1 MQQIWA
7 SDVYVEMHS
16 LALLGVVL
24 WSSLANSRAIFQSNL
39 GPFNHMDPS
48 AGSFPRIPDEWNRE
62 IIKTVATPSG
72 VGNVQNAD
80 GSFDPKT
87 NAFIEPTQVKK
98 RKRAA
103 VAGTKTSC
111 MQNPIKNTDTIMDTP
126 VPHTGDVIAPQHENE
141 VTGPAVMNNR
151 DQMLLDKSSS
161 MSRRNCDE
169 TESVMRALYHQVEKL
184 ARRPGCALEEGIY
197 LDSIMTHIP
206 YVEVLQQMFGGSAL
220 TDSACVPVVTRAYEE
235 SYMRE
240 VLSGVDEPCIMG
252 SNCEC
257 QFIDEHNPFTGVQFT
272 LPVEAFS
279 TKATAAGMM
288 EQLSSNKLCVLCCR
302 KHTQSLFYEAL
313 YNHRAY
319 SACIQLY
326 GNICD
331 CPGEYAK
338 EAMLICPLSGP
349 INNMPLPV
357 VAHQRNRYSVVVHN
371 GVRQLRQHRVAY
383 EDFHVPSLSRC

>member
-1 MQQIWA
+1 MGTNNRTNPMGGCPQ
-7 SDVYVEMHS
+7 
-16 LALLGVVL
+16 
-24 WSSLANSRAIFQSNL
+24 
-39 GPFNHMDPS
+39 
-48 AGSFPRIPDEWNRE
+48 IPDEWNRE
-62 IIKTVATPSG
+62 NTKTSTKQVAQRHQQRTNPIS
-72 VGNVQNAD
+72 NAMQT
-80 GSFDPKT
+80 G
-87 NAFIEPTQVKK
+87 EPNTTTSDRK
-98 RKRAA
+98 RKRNIA
-103 VAGTKTSC
+103 VNATGATGGTGGAMATHHDAKATHHDDMATHTTSDDVSGNDAVDNDT
-111 MQNPIKNTDTIMDTP
+111 MGTDEVFSS
-126 VPHTGDVIAPQHENE
+126 VPEHLNDEHMP
-141 VTGPAVMNNR
+141 
-151 DQMLLDKSSS
+151 LLSSS
-161 MSRRNCDE
+161 QTPGPSSSQNIPPPTIPGGNRRHSVE
-169 TESVMRALYHQVEKL
+169 TESVMRGLYHQVEKL
-184 ARRPGCALEEGIY
+184 ARRPGCALDEGIY

-206 YVEVLQQMFGGSAL
+206 YVEVLQQMFGGNAV
-220 TDSACVPVVTRAYEE
+220 TDSACVPIVTRAYEE

-240 VLSGVDEPCIMG
+240 VFSGVDEACVMG
-252 SNCEC
+252 GNCEC

-279 TKATAAGMM
+279 SAATEAGMIN
-288 EQLSSNKLCVLCCR
+288 ELSSNKLCVLCCR

-331 CPGEYAK
+331 RPGEYAK

-383 EDFHVPSLSRC
+383 EDFHVPSSSRS

>member
-1 MQQIWA
+1 
-7 SDVYVEMHS
+7 
-16 LALLGVVL
+16 
-24 WSSLANSRAIFQSNL
+24 
-39 GPFNHMDPS
+39 MDPS
-48 AGSFPRIPDEWNRE
+48 ADTFPQIPDEWNRE
-62 IIKTVATPSG
+62 STKTSAKSTGS
-72 VGNVQNAD
+72 GNVLTAATACKGAPPGD
-80 GSFDPKT
+80 RTTSAP
-87 NAFIEPTQVKK
+87 VKK
-98 RKRAA
+98 RKRTAYTDA
-103 VAGTKTSC
+103 KTSTV
-111 MQNPIKNTDTIMDTP
+111 PATTESTDIMTDIVGFVTDATIP
-126 VPHTGDVIAPQHENE
+126 VEHENE
-141 VTGPAVMNNR
+141 SMYPVVIPATSTELSDLNTVTQTTM
-151 DQMLLDKSSS
+151 DQSST
-161 MSRRNCDE
+161 MSRRTCDE

-257 QFIDEHNPFTGVQFT
+257 QFIDEHNPFTGVRFT

-279 TKATAAGMM
+279 TAATAAGMV
-288 EQLSSNKLCVLCCR
+288 EELSSNKLCVLCCR

-383 EDFHVPSLSRC
+383 EDFHVPSSSRC

>member
-1 MQQIWA
+1 MNVNA
-7 SDVYVEMHS
+7 EF
-16 LALLGVVL
+16 
-24 WSSLANSRAIFQSNL
+24 SS
-39 GPFNHMDPS
+39 H
-48 AGSFPRIPDEWNRE
+48 IPDEWSRDSTK
-62 IIKTVATPSG
+62 IIVKHAVSLPVSDTP
-72 VGNVQNAD
+72 GNVNDSPGPAIK
-80 GSFDPKT
+80 PP
-87 NAFIEPTQVKK
+87 APPKK
-98 RKRAA
+98 RKRATA
-103 VAGTKTSC
+103 AIVKTSNVVETTEHID
-111 MQNPIKNTDTIMDTP
+111 MLVDVSGLSTDALFSSKTDDESMIISTDFPTPPIQSSTFGAATLSTK
-126 VPHTGDVIAPQHENE
+126 E
-141 VTGPAVMNNR
+141 AV
-151 DQMLLDKSSS
+151 SAT
-161 MSRRNCDE
+161 SRRNCDE

-220 TDSACVPVVTRAYEE
+220 TDTACVPVVTRAYEE

-279 TKATAAGMM
+279 AAATAAGMV
-288 EQLSSNKLCVLCCR
+288 EELSSNKLCVLCCR

>member
-1 MQQIWA
+1 
-7 SDVYVEMHS
+7 
-16 LALLGVVL
+16 
-24 WSSLANSRAIFQSNL
+24 
-39 GPFNHMDPS
+39 MDPK
-48 AGSFPRIPDEWNRE
+48 AATFPQIPEDWNRE
-62 IIKTVATPSG
+62 STKTIARQSG
-72 VGNVQNAD
+72 ARSVQHVDTVSNAVQPAGNTILA
-80 GSFDPKT
+80 P
-87 NAFIEPTQVKK
+87 VKK
-98 RKRAA
+98 RKRAVPA
-103 VAGTKTSC
+103 SASTSSVVETT
-111 MQNPIKNTDTIMDTP
+111 QEIDPIDEIMGSITEETASIEDKNELIHPPPTM
-126 VPHTGDVIAPQHENE
+126 G
-141 VTGPAVMNNR
+141 
-151 DQMLLDKSSS
+151 SS
-161 MSRRNCDE
+161 MPTQLSGPCTAAQTTPGQSSEKPRRHCDE
-169 TESVMRALYHQVEKL
+169 TESVMRGLYHQVEKL

-220 TDSACVPVVTRAYEE
+220 TDSSCVPVVTRAYEE

-252 SNCEC
+252 TNCEC

-279 TKATAAGMM
+279 SAAKVAGMV
-288 EQLSSNKLCVLCCR
+288 EELSSNKLCVLCCR

-331 CPGEYAK
+331 IPGEYAK
-338 EAMLICPLSGP
+338 EAMLICPLSRP

-371 GVRQLRQHRVAY
+371 GVRQLRQHRVAF
-383 EDFHVPSLSRC
+383 EDFHAPSSSR

>member
-1 MQQIWA
+1 
-7 SDVYVEMHS
+7 
-16 LALLGVVL
+16 
-24 WSSLANSRAIFQSNL
+24 
-39 GPFNHMDPS
+39 MDPN
-48 AGSFPRIPDEWNRE
+48 AGASMFPHIPDEWNRE
-62 IIKTVATPSG
+62 STKTMMKQPASK
-72 VGNVQNAD
+72 NVQRTDTVHTTEQAVE
-80 GSFDPKT
+80 T
-87 NAFIEPTQVKK
+87 ATHTAVKK
-98 RKRAA
+98 RKRAPA
-103 VAGTKTSC
+103 ASFNTTTVAETTATTKIS
-111 MQNPIKNTDTIMDTP
+111 
-126 VPHTGDVIAPQHENE
+126 GDVQMHTIDTAVPVEAGKESMPTLAQFSSP
-141 VTGPAVMNNR
+141 VTTSQTTSG
-151 DQMLLDKSSS
+151 QSSVVVA
-161 MSRRNCDE
+161 RRQCDE
-169 TESVMRALYHQVEKL
+169 TESVMRGLYHQVEKL

-206 YVEVLQQMFGGSAL
+206 YVEVLQQMFGGSEVA
-220 TDSACVPVVTRAYEE
+220 DSACVPVVTRAYEE

-279 TKATAAGMM
+279 SAATAAGMVK
-288 EQLSSNKLCVLCCR
+288 ELSSNKLCVLCCR

-331 CPGEYAK
+331 RPGEYAK

-383 EDFHVPSLSRC
+383 EDFHVPSSSRC

>member
-1 MQQIWA
+1 M
-7 SDVYVEMHS
+7 ETNT
-16 LALLGVVL
+16 G
-24 WSSLANSRAIFQSNL
+24 
-39 GPFNHMDPS
+39 G
-48 AGSFPRIPDEWNRE
+48 GGGGFPHIPDEWSRE
-62 IIKTVATPSG
+62 NAKTTSKSSVSSHVPI
-72 VGNVQNAD
+72 
-80 GSFDPKT
+80 PKT
-87 NAFIEPTQVKK
+87 EVNPTQIQAIKAPTPAKK
-98 RKRAA
+98 RKR
-103 VAGTKTSC
+103 VTPVNGTKKHGVET
-111 MQNPIKNTDTIMDTP
+111 T
-126 VPHTGDVIAPQHENE
+126 PHTD
-141 VTGPAVMNNR
+141 
-151 DQMLLDKSSS
+151 MLIDMSDISTESLFSSS
-161 MSRRNCDE
+161 MDDESMMFPTKVQPAPLQTSQLIVSTSTETPEQPSTMSRRNCDE

-206 YVEVLQQMFGGSAL
+206 YVEVLQQMFGGSAISD
-220 TDSACVPVVTRAYEE
+220 TACVPVVTRAYEE

-279 TKATAAGMM
+279 TAAAAAGMV
-288 EQLSSNKLCVLCCR
+288 EELSSNKLCVLCCR

-349 INNMPLPV
+349 IHNMPLPV

>member
-1 MQQIWA
+1 
-7 SDVYVEMHS
+7 
-16 LALLGVVL
+16 
-24 WSSLANSRAIFQSNL
+24 
-39 GPFNHMDPS
+39 MDPP
-48 AGSFPRIPDEWNRE
+48 ADTFPHIPDEWARE
-62 IIKTVATPSG
+62 STKTVVRQPGSR
-72 VGNVQNAD
+72 NVHQVDTMSNAVQP
-80 GSFDPKT
+80 GASAVSAP
-87 NAFIEPTQVKK
+87 AKK

-103 VAGTKTSC
+103 SAVAPAGPNVAEITGTTEIITDIVGFITNATSPVE
-111 MQNPIKNTDTIMDTP
+111 NGSEPIHLEAISLPSTAAQTTL
-126 VPHTGDVIAPQHENE
+126 
-141 VTGPAVMNNR
+141 
-151 DQMLLDKSSS
+151 DQSSAL
-161 MSRRNCDE
+161 SRRHCDE

-206 YVEVLQQMFGGSAL
+206 YVDVLQQMFGGSAMI
-220 TDSACVPVVTRAYEE
+220 DSACVPVVTRAYEE

-279 TKATAAGMM
+279 AVATAAGMV
-288 EQLSSNKLCVLCCR
+288 EELSSNKLCVLCCR

-349 INNMPLPV
+349 IHNMPLPV
-357 VAHQRNRYSVVVHN
+357 VAHQRNRYTVVVYN

-383 EDFHVPSLSRC
+383 EDFHVPSSSRC

>member
-1 MQQIWA
+1 M
-7 SDVYVEMHS
+7 D
-16 LALLGVVL
+16 
-24 WSSLANSRAIFQSNL
+24 SN
-39 GPFNHMDPS
+39 
-48 AGSFPRIPDEWNRE
+48 ATTFPQIPDEWSRE
-62 IIKTVATPSG
+62 TTKIPIKQNGVKPIPTADTTTGDRVTPT
-72 VGNVQNAD
+72 
-80 GSFDPKT
+80 P
-87 NAFIEPTQVKK
+87 VKK

-103 VAGTKTSC
+103 AAVSTGCTDNIRDPATTDATEHEDESMQPAGTSSTST
-111 MQNPIKNTDTIMDTP
+111 QLSGLNTATATNVTLDP
-126 VPHTGDVIAPQHENE
+126 SHVP
-141 VTGPAVMNNR
+141 
-151 DQMLLDKSSS
+151 
-161 MSRRNCDE
+161 SRRSCDE

-206 YVEVLQQMFGGSAL
+206 YVEVLQQMFGGSAVA
-220 TDSACVPVVTRAYEE
+220 DSACVPVVTRAYEE

-279 TKATAAGMM
+279 AAAAAAGMV
-288 EQLSSNKLCVLCCR
+288 EELSSNKLCVLCCR

-331 CPGEYAK
+331 SPGEYAK

-349 INNMPLPV
+349 INNMPLPI

-371 GVRQLRQHRVAY
+371 GIRQLRQHRVAY
-383 EDFHVPSLSRC
+383 EDFHVPSSSRC